1 MKKYII
7 FIIACLFSVQA
18 FAQVCFDKYFEEKT
32 LRIDYVQSGNSQ
44 TQTAVIYE
52 LREEPVW
59 GGPKKNLIDN
69 LGRGGYYFKVYDK
82 KSGELIYS
90 KGYCTLFEEW
100 LTTEEAKR
108 ETQAWLNSIVMPY
121 PKDKVIVEFNA
132 RDRKTMEFSTMLRQ
146 EIDPESIFIDRR
158 KLVENPVVKLLDNG
172 GSADKVDMV
181 FLAEGYTADQ
191 QDKFVEDARK
201 FMDAMLAT
209 APFDSR
215 RDDFNVWAVGTIS
228 QEAGTSSCGTGVYR
242 NTALGT
248 GYYTFGTDRY
258 LTTPDIK
265 DIRDAVWNVPCDAI
279 FLVINAETFGGGGMY
294 NVYACGTADNEQT
307 YGVFMHEFGH
317 SFAGLADEYFGKP
330 VAYDDT
336 FYNLEKEPWEPN
348 ITTLVEFEKKWKDLL
363 PEGTQ
368 IPTPLNDET
377 KDKIGVFEGGGYVD
391 KGIYRPV
398 DHCKM
403 RDYVDYCPACSRAI
417 LQVIDHLSDK

>member
-7 FIIACLFSVQA
+7 FIAACLFSVQA
-18 FAQVCFDKYFEEKT
+18 FAQVKFEKYFEDKT
-32 LRIDYVQSGNSQ
+32 LRIDYVQSGNSK

-59 GGPKKNLIDN
+59 GGPKKNLIDD
-69 LGRGGYYFKVYDK
+69 LGRGGYLFKAYDK
-82 KSGELIYS
+82 KTGELIFS

-100 LTTEEAKR
+100 LTTEEAKK
-108 ETQAWLNSIVMPY
+108 ETQAWLNSVVMPY
-121 PKDKVIVEFNA
+121 PKDKIA
-132 RDRKTMEFSTMLRQ
+132 RDRKTMEFFTMLRQ

-158 KLVENPVVKLLDNG
+158 KLVENTVVKLLDNG
-172 GSADKVDMV
+172 NPSDKVDMV
-181 FLAEGYTADQ
+181 FLAEGYAADE
-191 QDKFVEDARK
+191 QDKFVQDARK

-228 QEAGTSSCGTGVYR
+228 QESGTSSCGTRVYK

-348 ITTLVEFEKKWKDLL
+348 ITTLVDFESKWKDLL

>member
-1 MKKYII
+1 
-7 FIIACLFSVQA
+7 
-18 FAQVCFDKYFEEKT
+18 
-32 LRIDYVQSGNSQ
+32 
-44 TQTAVIYE
+44 
-52 LREEPVW
+52 
-59 GGPKKNLIDN
+59 
-69 LGRGGYYFKVYDK
+69 
-82 KSGELIYS
+82 
-90 KGYCTLFEEW
+90 
-100 LTTEEAKR
+100 
-108 ETQAWLNSIVMPY
+108 MPY
-121 PKDKVIVEFNA
+121 PKDKIIVEFTA
-132 RDRKTMEFSTMLRQ
+132 RDRKTMEFFTMLRQ

-172 GSADKVDMV
+172 NSSDKVDMV
-181 FLAEGYTADQ
+181 FLAEGYAADE
-191 QDKFVEDARK
+191 QDKFVQDARK

-228 QEAGTSSCGTGVYR
+228 QESGTSSCGTGVYK

-348 ITTLVEFEKKWKDLL
+348 ITTLVDFESKWKDLL

>member
-7 FIIACLFSVQA
+7 LIVACLFSAQA
-18 FAQVCFDKYFEEKT
+18 FAQVDYDKYFEDGR
-32 LRIDYVQSGNSQ
+32 LRIDYVQSGNST

-59 GGPKKNLIDN
+59 GGPRKNLIDE
-69 LGRGGYYFKVYDK
+69 LGRGGYYLKVYDK
-82 KSGELIYS
+82 KSGKLIYG

-100 LTTEEAKR
+100 LTTEEAKH
-108 ETQAWLNSIVMPY
+108 ETQAWLNSITIPY
-121 PKDKVIVEFNA
+121 PKDNVIVEFTV
-132 RDRKTMEFSTMLRQ
+132 RDRKTQEFSTMLRQ

-158 KLVENPVVKLLDNG
+158 QLFENPVVKLLDNG

-181 FLAEGYTADQ
+181 FLAEGYTADEQ
-191 QDKFVEDARK
+191 EKFVKDARK

-209 APFDSR
+209 PPFDTR
-215 RDDFNVWAVGTIS
+215 RDDFIS
-228 QEAGTSSCGTGVYR
+228 QESGTSSCGTGVYK

-265 DIRDAVWNVPCDAI
+265 DIRDAIWNVPCDAV
-279 FLVINAETFGGGGMY
+279 FLVINAETFGGGGVY

-363 PEGTQ
+363 PEGTP